1 MVFVDSKSGFGDNL
15 GNMFLCF
22 VCCEKFKFL
31 RILLCGYFFC
41 YLCIVLVVNFFCEYK
56 EVFVGFNCLL
66 CWEFI
71 FCFGDKKEWVN
82 YFFLNKILKYVIDI
96 FEKNFCG
103 VCEIEN
109 EEI

>member
-1 MVFVDSKSGFGDNL
+1 
-15 GNMFLCF
+15 MFLCF